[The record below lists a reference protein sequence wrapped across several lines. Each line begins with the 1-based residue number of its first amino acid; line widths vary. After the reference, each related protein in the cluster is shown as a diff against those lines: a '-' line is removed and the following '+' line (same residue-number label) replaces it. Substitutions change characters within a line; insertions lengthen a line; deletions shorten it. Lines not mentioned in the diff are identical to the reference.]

1 LNPMRSGLGMGDNTR
16 LILDR
21 GAYFSAVYAE
31 VEYLLTVAASPT
43 VDVPELP
50 IKMYGRY
57 LPETINAAKCTLFG
71 NEIDGG
77 LLDAFCLQ
85 ADCLN
90 RFCPV
95 EPLAAA

>member
-1 LNPMRSGLGMGDNTR
+1 MGDNAR
-16 LILDR
+16 LMLDR
-21 GAYFSAVYAE
+21 GAYFSAVCAE
-31 VEYLLTVAASPT
+31 VEYLLTVAASPM